1 MIDLFLIIQIYLAY
15 LLVIFA
21 HELGHMGR
29 PRIVKWAPLPEGT
42 SMNVPPG
49 GRYTGLLVN
58 LFIIYIIFKL
68 KPEML
73 FLQLMGLLSWIY
85 FIWYVIW
92 GSFNYEP
99 QIPKSLQ
106 RFFIIDD
113 IPNELW
119 WIAVPIGIAVF
130 YYFRVYYLNILMQVL
145 GMLL

>member
-1 MIDLFLIIQIYLAY
+1 MNWYILIMIYAAWLVSIIL
-15 LLVIFA
+15 
-21 HELGHMGR
+21 HETGHLGKM
-29 PRIVKWAPLPEGT
+29 RIVRWLPPEGT
-42 SMNVPPG
+42 SLNAQSRWG
-49 GRYTGLLVN
+49 GLLVTFAIM
-58 LFIIYIIFKL
+58 FIIFTL
-68 KPEML
+68 KPESI
-73 FLQLMGLLSWIY
+73 FLQILGLFNFMYLLVY
-85 FIWYVIW
+85 LIW